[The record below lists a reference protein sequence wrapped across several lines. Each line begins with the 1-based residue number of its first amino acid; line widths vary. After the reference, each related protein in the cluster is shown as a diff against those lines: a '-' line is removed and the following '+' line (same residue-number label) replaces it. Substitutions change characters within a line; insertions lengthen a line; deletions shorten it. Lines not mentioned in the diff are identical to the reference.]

1 MRLDLSAYREALE
14 QASLVRRHGRVVEV
28 VGLVIEAQ
36 GLELPTGAM
45 CLVETMD
52 QSGSL
57 RAEVVGFRDDNSLL
71 MAHGDARGIR
81 PGARITPLGGQAVAQ
96 VGQGVLGRVVDGL
109 GQPIDGQGPLE
120 YSRLYPLYGRP
131 MNPLDRP
138 RITQPVDV
146 GVRAI
151 NGLLTLGKGQRIGI
165 FSGSGVG
172 KSTMLGMIARNT
184 AADVAVVGL
193 IGERG
198 REVKEFIEISLGPE
212 GLARAVVVA
221 ATSDQPPLVRMRG
234 AHLATAVAEFF
245 RDQGL
250 DVVLMIDSITRLAM
264 AGREV
269 GLAVGEPPTSKG
281 YTPSVFAQMPKIL
294 ERAGTSKS
302 GGSITGIYTVLV
314 EGDDLNDPV
323 ADAMRSILDGHVVLT
338 RELAE
343 QNHYPAIDVLKS
355 VSRLMID
362 VAPESQLALA
372 RQFLQIMA
380 TYRRNEDL
388 INIGAYVKG
397 SNPQID
403 QALKMIQGLNAYLRQ
418 PIFERVNLEQSR
430 AELGALLAKAA

>member
-1 MRLDLSAYREALE
+1 MRLDLSPYRQALE
-14 QASLVRRHGRVVEV
+14 QASLVRRHGRVIEV

-45 CLVETMD
+45 CLVETVD

-81 PGARITPLGGQAVAQ
+81 PGARITPQGGQAVAQ
-96 VGQGVLGRVVDGL
+96 VGQGILGRVVDGL
-109 GQPIDGQGPLE
+109 GQPIDGHGPLE

-198 REVKEFIEISLGPE
+198 REVKEFIEISLGQE

-294 ERAGTSKS
+294 ERAGTAKS

-338 RELAE
+338 RDLAE

-362 VAPESQLALA
+362 VVPEGQLALA

-380 TYRRNEDL
+380 TFRRNEDL

-403 QALKMIQGLNAYLRQ
+403 QALKMIQGLNSYLRQ
-418 PIFERVNLEQSR
+418 PIFERVSLEQSQ